1 MPPTGAQAST
11 LRKMLQKIVWSLSLF
26 LVLTITSRDVN
37 IVVDA
42 FATRSTTRS
51 TTLYSPG
58 RIIMRSS
65 SKASASAVEEKV
77 SSTEVVVTSTESS
90 STESKTSNE
99 SLESTHAVISNGD
112 ANDDASINSMTN
124 KAATK
129 EKGEDDES
137 DGDNLMEKIKESGV
151 AGIISYAAWE
161 LAFWTVS
168 VPVCVLGYKEVTGH
182 WPDLNDKDD
191 ISKLGAEAFAFVN
204 FARFAVPLRIG
215 LALGTIPWIQK
226 NIVDVFLVDEE
237 SNDDKDEE
245 IVAKEGGESSGEN
258 DDDSDETV
266 VAQSTKDSHDE
277 VNIKSEGIL
286 SRFRIRSRL
295 GNLINRV
302 LRRKNQSQPEDEE

>member
-1 MPPTGAQAST
+1 
-11 LRKMLQKIVWSLSLF
+11 
-26 LVLTITSRDVN
+26 
-37 IVVDA
+37 
-42 FATRSTTRS
+42 
-51 TTLYSPG
+51 
-58 RIIMRSS
+58 MRSS

-99 SLESTHAVISNGD
+99 SLESTHAVVSNGD

-129 EKGEDDES
+129 EKVEDDES
-137 DGDNLMEKIKESGV
+137 DEDNLMEKIKESGV

-226 NIVDVFLVDEE
+226 I
-237 SNDDKDEE
+237 
-245 IVAKEGGESSGEN
+245 SSM
-258 DDDSDETV
+258 S
-266 VAQSTKDSHDE
+266 S
-277 VNIKSEGIL
+277 
-286 SRFRIRSRL
+286 
-295 GNLINRV
+295 
-302 LRRKNQSQPEDEE
+302 